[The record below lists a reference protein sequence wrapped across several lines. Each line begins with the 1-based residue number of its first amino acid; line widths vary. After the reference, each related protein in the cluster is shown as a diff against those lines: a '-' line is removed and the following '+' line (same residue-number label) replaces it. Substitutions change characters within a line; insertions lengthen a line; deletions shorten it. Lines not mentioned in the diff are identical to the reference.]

1 LSLLDSLE
9 LLRDENIDAGAWRG
23 MVGNPVCTTG
33 SSTSKDEQV
42 KCGGCLFVLK
52 LCEIDRGRGG
62 LLEHGFEAEAE
73 AEVEASAE
81 ATLTREVLRL
91 VSSIAGDSIYSTNH
105 Y

>member
-1 LSLLDSLE
+1 
-9 LLRDENIDAGAWRG
+9 
-23 MVGNPVCTTG
+23 
-33 SSTSKDEQV
+33 
-42 KCGGCLFVLK
+42 LK